1 MGAEEGLPVLP
12 HVAGEFYTW
21 LWWTSETR
29 GSAFDLEAPVGPM
42 ELWVDERLAFR
53 NPDDTRLAAVMT
65 GENPAATLEA
75 KAALAG
81 GKVLQ
86 ELRVGM
92 RRDDREYMCTLKGP
106 SMHLQ
111 GLKLPQVV
119 DQGGAEVLFERM
131 HLYEEA
137 VLMVEGL
144 FRAFCAVRTSSAWT
158 DEVLPALHDWVLGVD
173 EPTQDPTLDE

>member
-1 MGAEEGLPVLP
+1 MSQEEGLPVLP

-29 GSAFDLEAPVGPM
+29 GSSFELAAPVGTID
-42 ELWVDERLAFR
+42 LWVDERLAFR
-53 NPDDTRLAAVMT
+53 NPDDTKLTAVMT
-65 GENPAATLEA
+65 GENPASTLEA

-92 RRDDREYMCTLKGP
+92 RRDDREYLCTLKGP
-106 SMHLQ
+106 AMHLQ

-119 DQGGAEVLFERM
+119 DEGGEELIFERM

-144 FRAFCAVRTSSAWT
+144 FKAFTVVRTSDAWVE
-158 DEVLPALHDWVLGVD
+158 EVLPALHDWVLGMGD
-173 EPTQDPTLDE
+173 APSAD